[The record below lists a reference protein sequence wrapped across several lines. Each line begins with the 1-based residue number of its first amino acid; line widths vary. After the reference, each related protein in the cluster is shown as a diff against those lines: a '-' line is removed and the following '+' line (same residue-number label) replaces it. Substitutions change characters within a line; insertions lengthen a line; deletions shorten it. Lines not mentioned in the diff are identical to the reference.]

1 MKITRSISEPIRQNL
16 TRNERWDS
24 DDNGLIACWERGRE
38 KALEEP
44 GLATSA
50 IVGQLVLL
58 PWKGGVERALK
69 KKEKYGCYNYLAMWQ
84 GLRGEDLSIDTS
96 MEVAHLCSVT
106 GMKVIYT
113 SDYDKYKE
121 V

>member
-84 GLRGEDLSIDTS
+84 GGVQLNSWTG
-96 MEVAHLCSVT
+96 LCCKSQAFSVLDGT
-106 GMKVIYT
+106 
-113 SDYDKYKE
+113 E
-121 V
+121 